1 MATFVTAG
9 KKTKAIIRKQG
20 HRTLCKT
27 FIKKTDALVWARKVE
42 SEIER
47 GLFEDTAKAKTTRF
61 KLVLDEYYQSCTQR
75 QLKALKFIRSHSRTI
90 AAHLGSYMIADIN
103 SELLASYRDTRL
115 QRVRPATVKHEL
127 GIILRALK
135 FAVDEKGIYLP
146 SFPKIT
152 FPQVR
157 NARNRRVSD
166 DEIERL
172 TSHISNPE
180 INLLIKLALETGMRR
195 GELLNIHWQD
205 INWSAKTLIIPTT
218 KNGESREI
226 PLTSKAMKAL
236 LMVSKRDIGALFAI
250 KPDSLSQAF
259 NRACKK
265 LNISDLRFHDLRHE
279 ATTRL
284 FELGLNVIE
293 VSTITGHKDLTML
306 NRYTHLK
313 AEKLSEKLWKLDGE
327 KSECANRSQERF

>member
-9 KKTKAIIRKQG
+9 KKTKAIIHKQG

-27 FIKKTDALVWARKVE
+27 FIKKTDAAVWARKVE

-47 GLFEDTAKAKTTRF
+47 GLFEDTAKAKTTCF
-61 KLVLDEYYQSCTQR
+61 KLVLDEYYQSCAQR
-75 QLKALKFIRSHSRTI
+75 QLKALKFVRSHSRTI
-90 AAHLGSYMIADIN
+90 TAHLGSNMIADIN

-127 GIILRALK
+127 GIIMRALK
-135 FAVDEKGIYLP
+135 FAVNEKGIYLP

-180 INLLIKLALETGMRR
+180 VNLLIKLALETGMRR

-236 LMVSKRDIGALFAI
+236 VMVSKRDIGALFAI

-313 AEKLSEKLWKLDGE
+313 AEKLSEKLWKLDEE
-327 KSECANRSQERF
+327 KSECGNRSQEYF

>member
-20 HRTLCKT
+20 HRTICKT
-27 FIKKTDALVWARKVE
+27 FIKKIDALVWARKVE

-47 GLFEDTAKAKTTRF
+47 GLFEDTARAKTTRF
-61 KLVLDEYYQSCTQR
+61 KLVLGEYYQSCVQR
-75 QLKALKFIRSHSRTI
+75 QLKALKFIQSHSRTI
-90 AAHLGSYMIADIN
+90 TAHLGSYMIADIN

-115 QRVRPATVKHEL
+115 ECVSPATVKHEL

-135 FAVDEKGIYLP
+135 FTVSEKGIYLP
-146 SFPKIT
+146 SLPKIT

-180 INLLIKLALETGMRR
+180 VNLLIKLALETGMRR

-226 PLTSKAMKAL
+226 PLTSQAINAL
-236 LMVSKRDIGALFAI
+236 LMISKRDIGALFSI

-265 LNISDLRFHDLRHE
+265 LDISDLRFHDLRHE

-313 AEKLSEKLWKLDGE
+313 AEKLSEKLWKLDGD
-327 KSECANRSQERF
+327 KSECGNRSQERF

>member
-20 HRTLCKT
+20 HRTICKT

-47 GLFEDTAKAKTTRF
+47 GLFEDTARAKTTRF
-61 KLVLDEYYQSCTQR
+61 KLVLGEYYQSCAQR
-75 QLKALKFIRSHSRTI
+75 QLKALKFIQSHSRTI
-90 AAHLGSYMIADIN
+90 TAHLGSYMIADIN
-103 SELLASYRDTRL
+103 SELLVCYRDTRL
-115 QRVRPATVKHEL
+115 QCVRPATVKHEL

-135 FAVDEKGIYLP
+135 FAVSEKGIYLP
-146 SFPKIT
+146 SLPKIT

-166 DEIERL
+166 DEIEML

-180 INLLIKLALETGMRR
+180 VNLLIKLALETGMRR

-205 INWSAKTLIIPTT
+205 INWTAKTLKIPTT
-218 KNGESREI
+218 KNGEPREI
-226 PLTSKAMKAL
+226 PLTSRAINAL
-236 LMVSKRDIGALFAI
+236 LMVSKQDIGALFSI

-265 LNISDLRFHDLRHE
+265 LDISDLRFHDLRHE

-306 NRYTHLK
+306 SRYTHLK
-313 AEKLSEKLWKLDGE
+313 AEKLGEKLGKLE
-327 KSECANRSQERF
+327 SSKSEYENRCQEGF